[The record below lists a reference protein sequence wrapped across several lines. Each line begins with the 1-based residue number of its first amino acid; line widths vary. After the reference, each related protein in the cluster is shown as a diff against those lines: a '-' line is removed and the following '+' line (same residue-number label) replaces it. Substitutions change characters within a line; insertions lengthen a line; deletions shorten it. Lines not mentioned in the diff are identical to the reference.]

1 MRVAIGVSLGPA
13 VASSI
18 SLNSSDL
25 PFAISSAFLVTLLTA
40 LGGMY
45 WFRAQTNLSGSSAF
59 LSALPGGLSVFLGL
73 SSNISDRP
81 QILLIHTIRV
91 VIVVVFISLMARVIG
106 IPVQDAPLMASLNWQ
121 GGSNPLLLLVLLIAN
136 FAIAEKLDIAGG
148 HVIIPMLTTA
158 ALVAS
163 TPIAL
168 VIPAIVQSVAMLIF
182 GVVIGQQ
189 IADLPIGENKRLVS
203 AGVVFSALAI
213 LLVALIA
220 WGLSG
225 MLTHGFLVLF
235 LALAPGGIA
244 EVSLVALA
252 LGLDAGLVA
261 MIHSCRFLFIV
272 VVGPFAYRWF
282 DGDG

>member
-1 MRVAIGVSLGPA
+1 
-13 VASSI
+13 
-18 SLNSSDL
+18 
-25 PFAISSAFLVTLLTA
+25 
-40 LGGMY
+40 
-45 WFRAQTNLSGSSAF
+45 
-59 LSALPGGLSVFLGL
+59 
-73 SSNISDRP
+73 
-81 QILLIHTIRV
+81 
-91 VIVVVFISLMARVIG
+91 
-106 IPVQDAPLMASLNWQ
+106 
-121 GGSNPLLLLVLLIAN
+121 
-136 FAIAEKLDIAGG
+136 
-148 HVIIPMLTTA
+148 VIIPMLTTA